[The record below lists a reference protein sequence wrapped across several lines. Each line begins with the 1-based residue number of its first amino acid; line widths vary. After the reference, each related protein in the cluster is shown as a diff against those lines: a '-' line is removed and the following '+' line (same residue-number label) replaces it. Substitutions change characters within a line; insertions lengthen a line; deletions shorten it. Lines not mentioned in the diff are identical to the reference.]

1 MATAENAHQA
11 AIREAKTQVAAGRL
25 EQALAILAPVLKD
38 APTHRDALYLK
49 AVSYRYMGNVAAALQ
64 TLERLHDRLPGYG
77 RAWQEKGHCHRA
89 MRHADAALDAYLKAV
104 EEDPALY
111 ASWEA
116 IADLWLM
123 RGERKKADAAR
134 AQAARLKAQ
143 PAALLAV
150 QSLIHEGQLVK
161 AEHICRHF
169 LQKNPHDVA
178 AMRLLAD
185 IGSRLYVLDD
195 AEFLLE
201 SCVILEPDNR
211 HARFDYVGILNKRQK
226 YEKALEEAAILR
238 RSEPGNPAFETVY
251 ANQCLA
257 VGHFDDALAVYDAVL
272 DKTPDATGVL
282 MARGHALKT
291 VGRQDEAIAS
301 YQRAYGVRVNLGD
314 AFWSL
319 ANLKTY
325 RFTDDEIATMERQ
338 VANNATALSDRIHLC
353 FALGKGH
360 EDRGAYERAFS
371 FYEEGNRLKKSQVRY
386 DAGRM
391 DRELALQMEQCTAE
405 LFQRRAG
412 CGHKAA
418 DPIFIV
424 GLPRAGSTLL
434 EQILAS
440 HSLVDGTLE
449 LPNILALAHR
459 LNGRHML
466 SEQARYPANLH
477 ELEDE
482 NLEGYG
488 AAYIEDTRIYR
499 KGAPFFTDKMPNN
512 FRHIGLI
519 HMILPNAKIIDARR
533 SPLACC
539 FSGYK
544 QLFAEG
550 QEFTYGLDDI
560 GRYYRG
566 YVTLMDHW
574 DRVLPGKILRV
585 NYEDVVHDLEAEVR
599 RILDFCGLPFE
610 EACLNFHKTER
621 SIRTA
626 SSEQV
631 RQPINKSGLEQWRH
645 FEPWLSPLKQALGP
659 ALTGVV

>member
-1 MATAENAHQA
+1 MENESHEAELK
-11 AIREAKTQVAAGRL
+11 RAKTLMGAGRL
-25 EQALAILAPVLKD
+25 KDALAVLAPVLKD
-38 APTHRDALYLK
+38 EPDNTDALYLE
-49 AVSYRYMGNVAAALQ
+49 AVCYRYLGNVKAALQ
-64 TLERLHDRLPGYG
+64 TLGKLHASSPDYG
-77 RAWQEKGHCHRA
+77 RAFQEEGHCHRA
-89 MRHADAALDAYLKAV
+89 VNDADAALTAYLKAV
-104 EEDPALY
+104 EANPALH
-111 ASWEA
+111 ASWDA
-116 IADLWLM
+116 IAELWRG
-123 RGERKKADAAR
+123 RGEGQKAEAAR
-134 AQAARLKAQ
+134 AQAAFLKSQ
-143 PAALLAV
+143 PPELLAV
-150 QSLIHEGQLVK
+150 QSLVHEGKLLK
-161 AEHICRHF
+161 AEQLCRHF
-169 LQKNPHDVA
+169 LQENPHHIE

-201 SCVILEPDNR
+201 SCVVLEPNNR
-211 HARFDYVGILNKRQK
+211 HARFDYVGLLSKRQK
-226 YEKALEEAAILR
+226 YEKALTEATKLR
-238 RSEPGNPAFETVY
+238 CSDPGNPVFETVY

-257 VGHFDDALAVYDAVL
+257 VGRFDDALAVYDDVL
-272 DKTPDATGVL
+272 KRTPDATGVL

-291 VGRQDEAIAS
+291 VGRQDDAITS
-301 YQRAYGVRVNLGD
+301 YRAAYGVRPDLGD

-325 RFTDDEIATMERQ
+325 RFTDEEMKGMEQ
-338 VANNATALSDRIHLC
+338 EVAKAETALSDRIHLC

-360 EDRGAYERAFS
+360 EDRGNFERSFSYYEQ
-371 FYEEGNRLKKSQVRY
+371 GNSLKKNQIRY

-391 DRELALQMEQCTAE
+391 DKELSLQMEQCTKD
-405 LFQRRAG
+405 LFQRRSG
-412 CGHKAA
+412 SGHQAA

-440 HSLVDGTLE
+440 HSMVDGTLE

-459 LNGRHML
+459 LNGRRMV
-466 SEQARYPANLH
+466 SEDARYPAVLHNLGDE
-477 ELEDE
+477 ELAA
-482 NLEGYG
+482 YG
-488 AAYIEDTRIYR
+488 AAYIEDTQIYR

-533 SPLACC
+533 NPLACC

-550 QEFTYGLDDI
+550 QEFTYGLDEI

-566 YVTLMDHW
+566 YVDLMDHW
-574 DRVLPGKILRV
+574 DRVLPGKVLRV
-585 NYEDVVHDLEAEVR
+585 MYEDVVHDLETEVR

-610 EACLNFHKTER
+610 DSCINFHKTER
-621 SIRTA
+621 SVRTA

-631 RQPINKSGLEQWRH
+631 RQPINKSGLEQWRN
-645 FEPWLSPLKQALGP
+645 FEPWLDPLKQALGP
-659 ALTGVV
+659 VLG